1 MLEQVTR
8 RVSRALARVATG
20 LAAGVLAA
28 VHTAAAVAQPK
39 VGDQPLVAFESALV
53 EPSHPAGPK
62 MLSVAP
68 RTGDFTANN
77 VSLAELVAF
86 AYSVRLDQVV
96 DLPAWAASSS
106 YHVEA
111 HPPKKF
117 AGRDVELLVEDVRP
131 LVAGMLLDHFGLEAH
146 RGQSPL
152 YVLDEAEGGSRLR
165 ESPDQRAAP
174 GPLAPSRSG
183 LTGQRVRAGS
193 LVAALEPLIGRPV
206 LNHTGLSK
214 LYDVDFRWDFN
225 EHDPGKLAAA
235 LQRQLGL
242 TLRAIPVDVLIVD
255 RATEPRSGEA
265 GRANR

>member
-1 MLEQVTR
+1 MLKPVTR
-8 RVSRALARVATG
+8 RIHRAHASVAT
-20 LAAGVLAA
+20 AFSAGVLAA
-28 VHTAAAVAQPK
+28 MQIAPVAAQPN
-39 VGDQPLVAFESALV
+39 VGDRPLVAFESALV
-53 EPSHPAGPK
+53 EQSHPAGPK

-96 DLPAWAASSS
+96 DLPAWAASSA

-111 HPPKKF
+111 HPPKTL

-131 LVAGMLLDHFGLEAH
+131 LVAGLLLDYFGLEAH

-152 YVLDEAEGGSRLR
+152 YVLDQADGGSRLP
-165 ESPDQRAAP
+165 ESADQRGAS
-174 GPLAPSRSG
+174 GPLARSG
-183 LTGQRVRAGS
+183 SGFAGQRVRATT

-214 LYDVDFRWDFN
+214 LYDVDFHFDLN
-225 EHDPGKLAAA
+225 EHDAGKLAAA

-255 RATEPRSGEA
+255 RATELRTK
-265 GRANR
+265 

>member
-1 MLEQVTR
+1 MLEVTR
-8 RVSRALARVATG
+8 RVARALAAVATA
-20 LAAGVLAA
+20 LAAGVGAA
-28 VHTAAAVAQPK
+28 VQTAPAVAQPR

-68 RTGDFTANN
+68 RTGEFTANN

-86 AYSVRLDQVV
+86 AYAVRLDQVV

-111 HPPKKF
+111 HPPKTL

-131 LVAGMLLDHFGLEAH
+131 LVAGLLLDYFGLEAH

-152 YVLDEAEGGSRLR
+152 YVLDQADGGSRLL
-165 ESPDQRAAP
+165 ESADQRSAP
-174 GPLAPSRSG
+174 GPLTPSGSG
-183 LTGQRVRAGS
+183 LAGQRVRAVTI
-193 LVAALEPLIGRPV
+193 VAALEPLIGRPV
-206 LNHTGLSK
+206 LNHTGLRK
-214 LYDVDFRWDFN
+214 LYDVDFRFN
-225 EHDPGKLAAA
+225 LDEHDPGKLAAA

-242 TLRAIPVDVLIVD
+242 TLRA
-255 RATEPRSGEA
+255 
-265 GRANR
+265 